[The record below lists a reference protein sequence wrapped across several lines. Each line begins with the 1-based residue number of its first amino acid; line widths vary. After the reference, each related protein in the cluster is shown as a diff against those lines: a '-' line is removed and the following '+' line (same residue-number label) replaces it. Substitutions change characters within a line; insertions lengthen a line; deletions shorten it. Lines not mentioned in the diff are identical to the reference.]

1 MLVSVIFS
9 TRNRAERLAVTL
21 EGFTRL
27 EVPAAVTWELV
38 VADNGS
44 SDRTAAV
51 IAEWAERLPLRR
63 VWAPDP
69 GLSRGRNAALAAARG
84 ELILFTDDDVMV
96 SSGWM
101 AAYVQAYRAHGSDR
115 FFGGPIESV
124 FEGDPPPAPWLR
136 LAPASIKGLYWGAEE
151 RPLES
156 GEYFIGPNW
165 ACAAEPVRRVGGFNP
180 RMGLG
185 ARDGPCG
192 GEELELMERLR
203 VEGLRSWYVPS
214 ARLRHWVPASKTGS
228 AHILARW
235 EALAA
240 VQAWKGKTA
249 YRPGRFYRVPW
260 KLYPDMGKALLRRM
274 AAGLG
279 YGDPIEAEARYVWC
293 RGLWTGFRL
302 PPRRPGD
309 LTE

>member
-21 EGFTRL
+21 EAFRGL
-27 EVPAAVTWELV
+27 EVPAGVAWELV

-44 SDRTAAV
+44 SDGTADV
-51 IAEWAERLPLRR
+51 IAHWAHRLPVHR
-63 VWAPDP
+63 VWAPEP

-84 ELILFTDDDVMV
+84 ELILFTDDDVTV

-101 AAYVQAYRAHGSDR
+101 AAYVQAYRTHGSDC

-124 FEGDPPPAPWLR
+124 FEGDPPPAAWRR
-136 LAPASIKGLYWGAEE
+136 LAPASIKGLDWGTEE
-151 RPLES
+151 RHLGR

-165 ACAAEPVRRVGGFNP
+165 ACAAQPVRRAGGFHP

-185 ARDGPCG
+185 VRDGPGG
-192 GEELELMERLR
+192 GEELELMERLLAA
-203 VEGLRSWYVPS
+203 GLRSWYVPS
-214 ARLRHWVPASKTGS
+214 ARLQHWVPASKTGS

-240 VQAWKGKTA
+240 VQAWRGKTA
-249 YRPGRFYRVPW
+249 YRSGRFYRVPW
-260 KLYPDMGKALLRRM
+260 RLYPEFGKALLKRM

-293 RGLWTGFRL
+293 RGLWTGFRF
-302 PPRRPGD
+302 PPRRPED
-309 LTE
+309 LAG